1 MVSGPVGQKRSAPAD
16 SRRGLATLLA
26 TSGATNASSF
36 GRLGLASLRLAWL
49 RVPAILA
56 HVGQD
61 ARALNLAPELPES
74 LLQILALRNLDLQR
88 SVSLVS
94 CTAFAPLVARS
105 IQASKDSA
113 MMARISRAE
122 FRRLLERYRAA
133 L

>member
-1 MVSGPVGQKRSAPAD
+1 MVSGSEGQKRPAPAD
-16 SRRGLATLLA
+16 SRRRLATLLA
-26 TSGATNASSF
+26 TPGAANASSL

-74 LLQILALRNLDLQR
+74 LLQILAFCDLDLQR

-94 CTAFAPLVARS
+94 CTASAPLVAGF
-105 IQASKDSA
+105 
-113 MMARISRAE
+113 ISS
-122 FRRLLERYRAA
+122 LER
-133 L
+133 